1 MYKKA
6 LHLKRKKWYLVDN
19 IKPDCKYN
27 LVIMTDMGYIFT
39 AIYEDNKFLITT
51 LRNGKV
57 YYEETIHQDSI
68 VKWMKI

>member
-1 MYKKA
+1 MYKKMS
-6 LHLKRKKWYLVDN
+6 HLKRKKQYSVN
-19 IKPDCKYN
+19 IRPDYKYD

-57 YYEETIHQDSI
+57 YYEETIHQESI
-68 VKWMKI
+68 VKWMNI

>member
-1 MYKKA
+1 MDKKMS
-6 LHLKRKKWYLVDN
+6 HLKRKKWYSVN
-19 IKPDCKYN
+19 IRPDCKYN

-51 LRNGKV
+51 LRIGKV

>member
-1 MYKKA
+1 MDKKMSN
-6 LHLKRKKWYLVDN
+6 LKRKKWYSVN
-19 IKPDCKYN
+19 IEPDCKYN

-51 LRNGKV
+51 LRIGKV
-57 YYEETIHQDSI
+57 YYEETIHQESI

>member
-1 MYKKA
+1 MK
-6 LHLKRKKWYLVDN
+6 LKRKKWYSTRV
-19 IKPDCKYN
+19 KPDSQYN

-39 AIYEDNKFLITT
+39 AIYVDSKFLIST

-57 YYEETIHQDSI
+57 YYEELIEQNGI